1 MLLHCI
7 YNLEPVFNSG
17 YYAFAYM
24 YTASVFKKTR
34 HTLSRDL
41 NLKKKKKS
49 SLLSQ
54 LLIHNIKYRKLRK
67 LCARIYETSRCLLQ
81 DMTISIVKCLLK
93 NIYICTVYTIF
104 ADYLFPCKWLSV
116 SITGFRTDYF
126 VYPRSFFLVHLT
138 RKTQKKGTV
147 HDIVGQLLV
156 IILQVTASVFTV
168 NVIYF
173 CIAKKIFI

>member
-1 MLLHCI
+1 M
-7 YNLEPVFNSG
+7 
-17 YYAFAYM
+17 
-24 YTASVFKKTR
+24 
-34 HTLSRDL
+34 
-41 NLKKKKKS
+41 
-49 SLLSQ
+49 SQ

-173 CIAKKIFI
+173 CIAKKIFIWSVYWFIQTWERAFTECGIKRENRNLRLNICS

>member
-1 MLLHCI
+1 M
-7 YNLEPVFNSG
+7 
-17 YYAFAYM
+17 
-24 YTASVFKKTR
+24 
-34 HTLSRDL
+34 
-41 NLKKKKKS
+41 
-49 SLLSQ
+49 SQ

-138 RKTQKKGTV
+138 RKTQKKRHCTW
-147 HDIVGQLLV
+147 HCWTASCHNLTSDCFSIHSKCYLFLHSRENIHMKCLLV
-156 IILQVTASVFTV
+156 YSDLRKSFYRMWDKERKQKLKT
-168 NVIYF
+168 
-173 CIAKKIFI
+173 

>member
-1 MLLHCI
+1 
-7 YNLEPVFNSG
+7 
-17 YYAFAYM
+17 
-24 YTASVFKKTR
+24 
-34 HTLSRDL
+34 
-41 NLKKKKKS
+41 
-49 SLLSQ
+49 
-54 LLIHNIKYRKLRK
+54 
-67 LCARIYETSRCLLQ
+67 
-81 DMTISIVKCLLK
+81 MTISIVKCLLK